1 MNQETPT
8 INPQFSKLTSHIAVK
23 EILDYKVYEASVPL
37 IYDSKWSKSEDIQI
51 NNPCQKENQWCKA
64 AEQFHEIIEADFIN
78 INNDLQDKTEEINSI
93 RHRQR
98 RSVMATFLGYC
109 CGVASKEETQDLYVG
124 ETKLAYNLQS
134 LYNTLDTDHS
144 QLSKVATSVETM
156 TDQANHFLKMTKET
170 IADTINKTENINQNE
185 KIMFSMVMKNTIGIF
200 QSIEA
205 QRKSRI
211 IDICK
216 ENKIPHIVVP
226 LETLRSDLTELDEKI
241 SREGY
246 TLSLKTE
253 DITAYYS
260 AEIATCMFSP
270 SKIAIKIQIPIIKK
284 NKKYSISKLIPIP
297 FAWKDVT
304 CIAQQEKE
312 ELWISSE
319 YNTQVSKINTE
330 DCKKG
335 LCFMRRVRTQ
345 IPSEATCINLII
357 KRKNHKLM
365 ELCQMK
371 CYHTTKTTV
380 TQIKEDH
387 LIITHPSNDT
397 EILCSENKKIIT
409 ENITYGALEVWLPCN
424 CQIWDKKTII
434 VENTFPCDSRVT
446 DYLNISHIIPQQWT
460 KWATMP
466 KTNDRKHNE
475 LHI

>member
-1 MNQETPT
+1 
-8 INPQFSKLTSHIAVK
+8 
-23 EILDYKVYEASVPL
+23 
-37 IYDSKWSKSEDIQI
+37 
-51 NNPCQKENQWCKA
+51 
-64 AEQFHEIIEADFIN
+64 
-78 INNDLQDKTEEINSI
+78 
-93 RHRQR
+93 
-98 RSVMATFLGYC
+98 
-109 CGVASKEETQDLYVG
+109 
-124 ETKLAYNLQS
+124 
-134 LYNTLDTDHS
+134 
-144 QLSKVATSVETM
+144 M

-466 KTNDRKHNE
+466 EKINLILPTTENITNFISENWTLTNPHFQIQKQIVNLPFSMQQMMTSNGHIIAIIITSTTSSIFVLICITLYLRKLSCIKHKNPQKPRSTIIQIKTEPDNDVTGKQNRTMRSIQDME
-475 LHI
+475 MEHIMKLQ